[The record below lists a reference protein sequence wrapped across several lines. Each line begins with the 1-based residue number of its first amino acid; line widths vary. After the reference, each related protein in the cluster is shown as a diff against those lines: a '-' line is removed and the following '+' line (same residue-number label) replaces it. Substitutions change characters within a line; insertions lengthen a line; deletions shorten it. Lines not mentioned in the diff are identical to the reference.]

1 MLCSVYLSKALE
13 DALEDALEALPIQP
27 GVARVTAG
35 AWIVAAVHTA
45 LGAPGTVGG
54 AVKTALAGGPLT
66 ATELHTALAHVAPA
80 PVVDR
85 AIEALATDTRR
96 SPAQVK
102 VSALG
107 ARYTLVR

>member
-1 MLCSVYLSKALE
+1 M
-13 DALEDALEALPIQP
+13 
-27 GVARVTAG
+27 
-35 AWIVAAVHTA
+35 HTA

-66 ATELHTALAHVAPA
+66 ATELYTALAHLAPA
-80 PVVDR
+80 PVVNR
-85 AIEALATDTRR
+85 AVEALATDTRR

-107 ARYTLVR
+107 ARCTLVR